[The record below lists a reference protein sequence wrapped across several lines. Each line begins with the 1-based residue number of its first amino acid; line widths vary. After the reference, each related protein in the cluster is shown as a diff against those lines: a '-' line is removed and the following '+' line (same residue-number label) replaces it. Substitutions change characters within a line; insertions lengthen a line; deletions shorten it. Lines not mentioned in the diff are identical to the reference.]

1 MKNKKYFPDVL
12 TDLLEQTNMT
22 QLELAHKIGVH
33 RTTISSYCRGVSYPN
48 PKICKLIA
56 EIFHIGVNDLGEKKP
71 KNASQLTHNLKRL
84 LSIHGIS
91 QSMLAKYL
99 NVSNITVSRYISGK
113 SCPSDTVFRKLFIK
127 FGFTKEELCEKD
139 VNVLIDK
146 HPDAIGLVE
155 IEKAREQETDHES
168 CDFNEDVVPSNPL
181 CQPDQHPGVS
191 ITFVDP
197 AGIEF
202 EPVRDTEENLRQ
214 LQIFKNRVRG
224 QRSQETC
231 TKCMFENVVDI
242 VVNGNYSYP
251 ADTIQK
257 WARRSICQMTDP
269 WSMNYNPERAAAISD
284 MLFRFFINKRKP
296 LKPDNRY
303 FVREKNGEIFLKRDR
318 GDIDTLHEYAFTHE
332 DEDGNTHATR
342 ITMTEA
348 EKEKMT
354 NILREL
360 NVQFVV
366 RDLVDILR

>member
-1 MKNKKYFPDVL
+1 MEKPNKIRKGGILMD
-12 TDLLEQTNMT
+12 
-22 QLELAHKIGVH
+22 
-33 RTTISSYCRGVSYPN
+33 SYY
-48 PKICKLIA
+48 
-56 EIFHIGVNDLGEKKP
+56 
-71 KNASQLTHNLKRL
+71 
-84 LSIHGIS
+84 
-91 QSMLAKYL
+91 
-99 NVSNITVSRYISGK
+99 SRYLEEKAAHQAGTELEFVAKKGEQIT
-113 SCPSDTVFRKLFIK
+113 PINQATLTSDQERVSEILDN
-127 FGFTKEELCEKD
+127 KEELCEKD

-214 LQIFKNRVRG
+214 LQIYKNRVRG

-231 TKCMFENVVDI
+231 TKCIFENVVDI